1 MYTIGFTWPVGP
13 DLRWLIHRGRLDASI
28 VFGPILESSR
38 LSLCVCVCVLR
49 ASLVVRWT
57 MPRLV
62 FGQVASWCLVLA
74 ATSTTRNLEIYDISR
89 VTFNDGVIDLTYLW
103 WYVKVCHRILVDSR
117 AYQNGWHFYDDSSI
131 HCHKLKWEIVTDL
144 LQAYDESSIITIWN
158 K

>member
-1 MYTIGFTWPVGP
+1 MTSGSRLEMVDSPRSVG
-13 DLRWLIHRGRLDASI
+13 RFHSVWAYSG
-28 VFGPILESSR
+28 VFQA

-74 ATSTTRNLEIYDISR
+74 ATSTTRNLEIYDIYR

-103 WYVKVCHRILVDSR
+103 WYMKVCHRILVDSR

-131 HCHKLKWEIVTDL
+131 YCHKLKWEIITDL